1 MQSGPSSKPLLLV
14 IIGLILGASL
24 GLGSGYAILYPQLIR
39 ESNQSIE
46 DRIQELEDS
55 LSAMDAQI
63 GNLNGSIDEI
73 KGSLGTIL
81 LLSQS
86 VNTLG
91 GRITAL
97 EGSMNQVNGKVT
109 ALEASVNQANSRVTG
124 LEDDVGSLG
133 ESFAAFQEDWSE
145 ALGGLSDVE
154 EGFQAVNAQVAE
166 VQDRVSQTLAVGR
179 LTTYMANP
187 AQANV
192 AVLTDALHSVLMAEN
207 AVYAAWARAYG
218 ETTAKILLTP
228 VLDGMMGG
236 LVWNRVSVSVA
247 GGNVYQVRLETYT
260 GLDFTAAGVT
270 VPKIRLEARANV
282 NVLTGEVASF
292 SWSVVDIV

>member
-14 IIGLILGASL
+14 VIGLILGASL
-24 GLGSGYAILYPQLIR
+24 GLGSGYAIFYPQLIR

-46 DRIQELEDS
+46 DRIRGVEES
-55 LSAMDAQI
+55 LAAMDAQI
-63 GNLNGSIDEI
+63 GELDTSIGEI
-73 KGSLGTIL
+73 TGSLGTVL

-97 EGSMNQVNGKVT
+97 EGSMSQVSGRVA
-109 ALEASVNQANSRVTG
+109 ALEASVGQANERSAG
-124 LEDDVGSLG
+124 LEADMASIV
-133 ESFAAFQEDWSE
+133 ESFAAFQADWSE
-145 ALGGLSDVE
+145 ALDDIRVVE
-154 EGFQAVNAQVAE
+154 EEFQAVNLRVAD
-166 VQDRVSQTLAVGR
+166 VQDRVSQSLAVTR
-179 LTTYMANP
+179 LTAYLANP

-207 AVYAAWARAYG
+207 AVYSAWAKAYG
-218 ETTAKILLTP
+218 EATAKILLTP
-228 VLDGMMGG
+228 VVDGMMGRM
-236 LVWNRVSVSVA
+236 VWNRVSVTLVSV
-247 GGNVYQVRLETYT
+247 NVYQVRLETYT
-260 GLDFTAAGVT
+260 GLEFTAAGVT

-282 NVLTGEVASF
+282 NVVTGEVSTF